1 MKKWMVYTKRADFNK
16 IGEQFHI
23 DPVVARII
31 RNRDITDENQ
41 IHRFLNGTIS
51 DLYNPRVMKD
61 VEKAVGIL
69 VGKINEKK
77 PIRIISDYDVDG
89 VMANYVLYIA
99 LMKLGA
105 VVDYQI
111 PDRIEDGYGI
121 NEKLICEAKEAGIDT
136 IITCDNG
143 IAAASQISLGKE
155 LGMTMIVTDHHEV
168 PYEEV
173 DNQRRYLIPN
183 ADAVIDPKQVDCDYP
198 YKNLCGAAVAW
209 KLMLALYDM
218 TGQETKEIYDLL
230 QFVAIATV
238 CDVVDLLDENRI
250 IAKFGLELL
259 NHTSHHGLSALLA
272 VNGLSRSELS
282 AYHLGF
288 VIGPCINATGRLDSA
303 ELSMKMLTAKNFEEA
318 YVLAEQLKALNDTR
332 KEMTFRFVQEAIDII
347 EQQSLPKVIVVYL
360 PECHESIAGIIAGR
374 IREKYYRPTFV
385 VTRGSEGLKGSGR
398 SIEGYHMYDEISKC
412 KQLLTKFGGHPM
424 AAGFSLT
431 DENLDTFRQS
441 LNDNA
446 ALEDDLLIEKIHIDV
461 PVPIDYLTQELV
473 RQMEI
478 LEPFGKANP
487 KPLFAEKELKI
498 RGYRIMGANQNVCKL
513 TLQNKNGTVIT
524 AMLFRDIPEDL
535 NRYHYIDCVYYP
547 NLNVYQGYTSLQ
559 IIIQDYHIY

>member
-1 MKKWMVYTKRADFNK
+1 MKKWMVYAKRADFNK
-16 IGEQFHI
+16 IGKQFHI

-31 RNRDITDENQ
+31 RNRDITEEKQ
-41 IHRFLNGTIS
+41 IQRFLKGSVS
-51 DLYNPRVMKD
+51 DLYNPRLMKD
-61 VEKAVGIL
+61 VEKAVSIL
-69 VGKINEKK
+69 VKKINEKK
-77 PIRIISDYDVDG
+77 SIRIISDYDVDG
-89 VMANYVLYIA
+89 VMSNYVLYRA
-99 LMKLGA
+99 LMKLEA
-105 VVDYQI
+105 VVDYKI

-121 NEKLICEAKEAGIDT
+121 NEKLIREAKEADIDT

-143 IAAASQISLGKE
+143 IAASSQIALGKE

-173 DNQRRYLIPN
+173 NHQRQYLVPK
-183 ADAVIDPKQVDCDYP
+183 ADAVIDPKQADCDYP

-218 TGQETKEIYDLL
+218 TGQDTKEIYEML

-250 IAKFGLELL
+250 IAKYGLELL

-272 VNGLSRSELS
+272 VNELSHAELS

-303 ELSMKMLTAKNFEEA
+303 ELSMKMLTTDTYEEA
-318 YVLAEQLKALNDTR
+318 YVLAVQLKALNDTR
-332 KEMTFRFVQEAIDII
+332 KEMTARYVQEAIDIV
-347 EQQSLPKVIVVYL
+347 EQQPLPKVIVVYL

-374 IREKYYRPTFV
+374 IREKYYRPTYI
-385 VTRGSEGLKGSGR
+385 VTKASDGLKGSGR
-398 SIEGYHMYDEISKC
+398 SIEGYHMYEEISKC
-412 KQLLTKFGGHPM
+412 KHLLTKFGGHPM
-424 AAGFSLT
+424 AAGFSLAE
-431 DENLDTFRQS
+431 ENLDAFRQQ
-441 LNDNA
+441 LNENA
-446 ALEDDLLIEKIHIDV
+446 ALSEELLIEKIHIDV
-461 PVPIDYLTQELV
+461 PVPVDYLTENLV
-473 RQMEI
+473 HQMEM

-498 RGYRIMGANQNVCKL
+498 QGYRIMGANQNVCKF
-513 TLQNKNGTVIT
+513 TLQNKNGKVIT

-535 NRYHYIDCVYYP
+535 NQYHYIDCVYYP

>member
-1 MKKWMVYTKRADFNK
+1 MKKWMVYAKRADFNK
-16 IGEQFHI
+16 IGKQFHI

-31 RNRDITDENQ
+31 RNRDITEGKQ
-41 IHRFLNGTIS
+41 IQRFLKGSVS
-51 DLYNPRVMKD
+51 DLYNPRLMKD
-61 VEKAVGIL
+61 VEKAVSIL
-69 VGKINEKK
+69 VKKINEKK
-77 PIRIISDYDVDG
+77 SIRIISDYDVDG
-89 VMANYVLYIA
+89 VMSNYVLYRA
-99 LMKLGA
+99 LMKLEA
-105 VVDYQI
+105 VVDYKI

-121 NEKLICEAKEAGIDT
+121 NEKLIREAKEADIDT

-143 IAAASQISLGKE
+143 IAASSQIALGKE

-173 DNQRRYLIPN
+173 NHQRQYLVPK
-183 ADAVIDPKQVDCDYP
+183 ADAVIDPKQADCDYP

-218 TGQETKEIYDLL
+218 TGQDTKEIYEML

-250 IAKFGLELL
+250 IAKYGLELL

-272 VNGLSRSELS
+272 VNELSHAELS

-303 ELSMKMLTAKNFEEA
+303 ELSMKMLTTDTYEEA
-318 YVLAEQLKALNDTR
+318 YVLAVQLKALNDTR
-332 KEMTFRFVQEAIDII
+332 KEMTARYVQEAIDIV
-347 EQQSLPKVIVVYL
+347 EQQPLPKVIVVYL

-374 IREKYYRPTFV
+374 IREKYYRPTYI
-385 VTRGSEGLKGSGR
+385 VTKASDGLKGSGR
-398 SIEGYHMYDEISKC
+398 SIEGYHMYEEISKC
-412 KQLLTKFGGHPM
+412 KHLLTKFGGHPM
-424 AAGFSLT
+424 AAGFSLAE
-431 DENLDTFRQS
+431 ENLDAFRQQ
-441 LNDNA
+441 LNENA
-446 ALEDDLLIEKIHIDV
+446 ALSEELLIEKIHIDV
-461 PVPIDYLTQELV
+461 PVPVDYLTENLV
-473 RQMEI
+473 HQMEM

-498 RGYRIMGANQNVCKL
+498 QGYRIMGANQNVCKF
-513 TLQNKNGTVIT
+513 TLQNKNGKVIT

-535 NRYHYIDCVYYP
+535 NQYHYIDCVYYP